1 MSPLPI
7 VQIRKLRKMAVKN
20 EEGLS
25 GQFGS
30 ERYLITRKW
39 TVFFLRKEGHKEKQ
53 IIEKK
58 IFLGGVE

>member
-7 VQIRKLRKMAVKN
+7 VQIRKPRKMAVTN

-25 GQFGS
+25 GQLSS

-39 TVFFLRKEGHKEKQ
+39 TMFFLRKEEHRGKQ

-58 IFLGGVE
+58 SF

>member
-7 VQIRKLRKMAVKN
+7 VQIRKLRKMAVNN

-25 GQFGS
+25 GQLSS

-39 TVFFLRKEGHKEKQ
+39 TMFLLRKEGHREKQ

-58 IFLGGVE
+58 SF

>member
-7 VQIRKLRKMAVKN
+7 VQIRKLRKMAVNN

-30 ERYLITRKW
+30 ERYLRTRKW
-39 TVFFLRKEGHKEKQ
+39 TMFFLRKEERRGKQ

-58 IFLGGVE
+58 SF